1 MTKTK
6 RTKTRDDLEGFGKHD
21 PYIPRNK
28 WEYDAIDGSLKPLD
42 ALASDLERKWG
53 RDRLIELVSPETAS
67 KFTTAKAKLDA
78 AIAYN
83 DPQDVIRR
91 VNVMM
96 RGWQALEKEA
106 MQQYGHSPF
115 PADVW
120 IASVDEEGHGKPA
133 LEIAI
138 VKDSADESLTKK
150 KGIITYS
157 LVEIAR
163 IVRLFEGQK
172 KEIPK
177 IKELFPDSEIT
188 KVTWE
193 DDDIPF

>member
-1 MTKTK
+1 MMTKTK
-6 RTKTRDDLEGFGKHD
+6 RTKTRDDIEGFGNHD

-28 WEYDAIDGSLKPLD
+28 WEYDAIDGALKPLD
-42 ALASDLERKWG
+42 AIVSNLESKWG

-67 KFTTAKAKLDA
+67 KFSTAKAKMDA

-106 MQQYGHSPF
+106 IKNGHKPF
-115 PADVW
+115 PPDVW
-120 IASVDEEGHGKPA
+120 VACVDEEHGKPS

-138 VKDSADESLTKK
+138 VKDSADASLTKK
-150 KGIITYS
+150 KGITTYS

-172 KEIPK
+172 KQIPK
-177 IKELFPDSEIT
+177 IKSLFPDSEIK
-188 KVTWE
+188 KVKWK
-193 DDDIPF
+193 DDEIPF

>member
-1 MTKTK
+1 MKTK
-6 RTKTRDDLEGFGKHD
+6 REKSRDDLEGFGKHD

-78 AIAYN
+78 SIAYN

-106 MQQYGHSPF
+106 MKNGHKPF
-115 PADVW
+115 PPDVW
-120 IASVDEEGHGKPA
+120 IACVDEENGKPP

-138 VKDSADESLTKK
+138 IKDSADGSLSKS
-150 KGIITYS
+150 KGISTYS

>member
-1 MTKTK
+1 MKTK
-6 RTKTRDDLEGFGKHD
+6 REKSRDDLEGFGKHD

-96 RGWQALEKEA
+96 RGWQALEAEA
-106 MQQYGHSPF
+106 IKNGHSPF

-120 IASVDEEGHGKPA
+120 VACVDEDNKPA
-133 LEIAI
+133 FEIAI
-138 VKDSADESLTKK
+138 VKDSADASLTKLTKK
-150 KGIITYS
+150 KGITTYS

-188 KVTWE
+188 KVAWK
-193 DDDIPF
+193 DDEIPF

>member
-1 MTKTK
+1 MMTKTK

-42 ALASDLERKWG
+42 ALASDLESKWG

-67 KFTTAKAKLDA
+67 KFSTAKAKLDA
-78 AIAYN
+78 SIAYN

-106 MQQYGHSPF
+106 IKNGHKPF
-115 PADVW
+115 PPDVW
-120 IASVDEEGHGKPA
+120 VACVDEEHGKPS

-138 VKDSADESLTKK
+138 VKDSADASLTKK
-150 KGIITYS
+150 KGITTYS

-172 KEIPK
+172 KQIPK
-177 IKELFPDSEIT
+177 IKSLFPDSEIK
-188 KVTWE
+188 KVKWK
-193 DDDIPF
+193 DDEIPF